1 MDKELL
7 LNTWDK
13 NDTSVIKGL
22 NQLIYPELIQNDSP
36 TLAEVNAD
44 EDSTDNKK
52 KEIID
57 IEVVKK
63 LIKEHRH
70 DVLMEV
76 LRPFEV
82 GKKTIRSPYQKYLLL
97 KDYVETSSDEKV
109 KNRLSVSGRICDYHE
124 LDNDEMEFTFE
135 IRNERMNKFD
145 SICFNQ
151 FYEEGEIEE
160 IDEKSNTIS
169 KVAVFKEKSQDNTAD
184 DNPERSRII
193 KELCYPYEYLFTVK
207 VKKEEAVKNNWILF
221 ENKQKFI
228 ADKGKITIFLDKEEI
243 PILIENFNSDIK
255 MHTEERLQ
263 EYASIKE
270 KKPTEDLENLNQLTV
285 DKNDS
290 NKNIDYAVKL
300 KMYQQNI
307 VERVKKHLPHLS
319 NIEFKTIEE
328 LNNIKEQSVEENITV
343 FESYFVSDALFDLKL
358 RDIGPELKKDTA
370 TAEKNSESID
380 ENHQKDSLELVDDA
394 ERVFYKA
401 VDDLREGL
409 KKNGEIFGSVF
420 FIDDADKRE
429 IIYENSKLSNICH
442 TPIILAKTNESKP
455 QYWKAL
461 FEKYE
466 SSEIHLHNVGDGLC
480 IDLDIH
486 YSDPAKHNNTLVID
500 AGTQCRTYKNVAP
513 KAKADLV
520 NRCKNTW
527 SNNGQVFFM
536 VTHRHID
543 HRNLFED
550 VIEELKKAHPN
561 EVKKTVFIFPY
572 LTNSKDAFYSNMQ
585 GVEKHVIPQKPGK
598 LVVKEGDIKVFQG
611 SGEKY
616 TWDRMHFEN
625 ATSIIIQLKN
635 TLLTG
640 DSYFDCWPD
649 EYGTDSNKNNISFK
663 NIVFPHHGYKESRL
677 ITPKDKSTAKRV
689 IDANDADTKIYVSRE
704 NYYPQKHFEDTLNG
718 IGIDKNKCEITCEEP
733 SNNYSKILTFYDPVV
748 SQNSGAGVSGN
759 GGQTP

>member
-1 MDKELL
+1 MIRDLMLNSWNKEDEKTIRNLVDYLRSDLEPSQESCAEKEPENKINIEASINLISKTRHNVLL
-7 LNTWDK
+7 
-13 NDTSVIKGL
+13 
-22 NQLIYPELIQNDSP
+22 EL
-36 TLAEVNAD
+36 
-44 EDSTDNKK
+44 
-52 KEIID
+52 
-57 IEVVKK
+57 
-63 LIKEHRH
+63 
-70 DVLMEV
+70 

-82 GKKTIRSPYQKYLLL
+82 GKKSIRSPYQKYLLI
-97 KDYVETSSDEKV
+97 KDYVKTKNAEDKPEELI
-109 KNRLSVSGRICDYHE
+109 KNRLSVTGRICDYHE

-151 FYEEGEIEE
+151 FYETGEE
-160 IDEKSNTIS
+160 I
-169 KVAVFKEKSQDNTAD
+169 FREKSQDNTAD

-429 IIYENSKLSNICH
+429 IIYEDSRLSKICH
-442 TPIILAKTNESKP
+442 TPISLANTGESNP

-466 SSEIHLHNVGDGLC
+466 NSEIHLHNVGDGLC

-486 YSDPAKHNNTLVID
+486 YSDPAKHNNTLIVD
-500 AGTQCRTYKNVAP
+500 AGTQCRTYKDVAP
-513 KAKADLV
+513 KVKADLV

-611 SGEKY
+611 SGENY

-649 EYGTDSNKNNISFK
+649 EYGTDSNKNNITFK

-748 SQNSGAGVSGN
+748 SQNSGTGVSGN

>member
-1 MDKELL
+1 MIRDLMLNSWNKEDEKTIRNLVDYLRSDLEPSQESCAEKEPENKINIEASINLISKTRHNVLL
-7 LNTWDK
+7 
-13 NDTSVIKGL
+13 
-22 NQLIYPELIQNDSP
+22 EL
-36 TLAEVNAD
+36 
-44 EDSTDNKK
+44 
-52 KEIID
+52 
-57 IEVVKK
+57 
-63 LIKEHRH
+63 
-70 DVLMEV
+70 

-82 GKKTIRSPYQKYLLL
+82 GKKSIRSPYQKYLLI
-97 KDYVETSSDEKV
+97 KDYVKTKNAEDKPEELI
-109 KNRLSVSGRICDYHE
+109 KNRLSVTGRICDYHE

-151 FYEEGEIEE
+151 FYETGEE
-160 IDEKSNTIS
+160 I
-169 KVAVFKEKSQDNTAD
+169 FREKSQDNTAD

-193 KELCYPYEYLFTVK
+193 RELCYPYEYLFTVK

-243 PILIENFNSDIK
+243 PILIENFNRDIK

-290 NKNIDYAVKL
+290 NRNADYAVKL
-300 KMYQQNI
+300 KMYRQNI

-319 NIEFKTIEE
+319 SIEIKTIEE
-328 LNNIKEQSVEENITV
+328 LNNIKEQSVEEDITV

-409 KKNGEIFGSVF
+409 KKNGEIFGNVF

-429 IIYENSKLSNICH
+429 IIYEDSRLSKICH
-442 TPIILAKTNESKP
+442 TPIKLAKTNESKP
-455 QYWKAL
+455 EYWKAL

-480 IDLDIH
+480 IDLDIN
-486 YSDPAKHNNTLVID
+486 YSDSNKRNNLLIVD
-500 AGTQCRTYKNVAP
+500 AGTPCRTYKKVAP
-513 KAKADLV
+513 KVKKVLV
-520 NRCKNTW
+520 ERCKKTW
-527 SNNGQVFFM
+527 TNHGHVFFI

-543 HRNLFED
+543 HRSLFED
-550 VIEELKKAHPN
+550 IIKELKDANPN
-561 EVKKTVFIFPY
+561 KVKEIVFIFPY
-572 LTNSKDAFYSNMQ
+572 LTDSNDCFYKNIQ
-585 GVEKHVIPQKPGK
+585 DVEKHVISNKPGDC
-598 LVVKEGDIKVFQG
+598 VFNDGEIKVFQG
-611 SGEKY
+611 KGENY

-640 DSYFDCWPD
+640 DSYFDCWPN
-649 EYGTDSNKNNISFK
+649 EYGTDSNKKKITYK
-663 NIVFPHHGYKESRL
+663 NIVFPHHGYKESKL
-677 ITPKDKSTAKRV
+677 ITQKDKNTARRV
-689 IDANDADTKIYVSRE
+689 IDVNDADTKIYISRE
-704 NYYPQKHFEDTLNG
+704 DYYPKTQMEDTLKK
-718 IGIDKNKCEITCEEP
+718 IGIDKNKCEITYEKLTTD
-733 SNNYSKILTFYDPVV
+733 YSKCFKIYDPYI
-748 SQNSGAGVSGN
+748 SQNSSSGVSGN
-759 GGQTP
+759 GGQII